1 MSQNFGEVPF
11 SDEIFL
17 KSKIGIWAFE
27 LDEGCEPR
35 MYADEAMLYL
45 LGVHEDLTP
54 EQLYHEW
61 YDNIDFESYPLVAE
75 AVNKMVS
82 GVHAE
87 VQYPWRH
94 PVLGPIFVRCGGVR
108 NYVYTKGI
116 RIEGCHQD
124 VSEVIHFQK
133 KELSEYSNI
142 LNIMSSDAL
151 LILSIDFETGR
162 QKIFNGID
170 TYTRFIS
177 EHKEGATFERNIE
190 FLKNICIEEDK
201 DYLLNALSHENVAK
215 ALKNNDN
222 YSVTFRQRF
231 NGTIRWDQIRY
242 IRYITAEGHNG
253 AIVVLKDKTNEYLDE
268 LKKIE
273 ELSVISALSEDFIF
287 ISYIN
292 MMNNSYTVYKC
303 DENTTFDS
311 NLIRSFSFSDFISF
325 LAQNIVIP
333 EDREKFTEET
343 SFDYIKAHVIDN
355 RNFSVLF
362 RSLYSGKIH
371 YDQLK
376 FVPVLSNDG
385 LIGIVCGYHNIDE
398 EYARKIEIEEE
409 HNTFS
414 QLAGNYITVNY
425 VDLER
430 DYIHTFSTQYSKETG
445 ISKHTSFS
453 QVISYYIKRFGPS
466 KDIESYSRMISPD
479 SIVEHLKHQKSISF
493 NCPCTLNNQE
503 KTFRFEII
511 RINDDPTKVILCMS
525 DITDVIENELSV
537 QRTLQDNLKAIE
549 GLAREYDILH
559 FLNLQNNDYRLFFI
573 SEKLAKW
580 YPHLTNSDN
589 QFENVQR
596 DIINYMCHSDY
607 KEMMLKYVSKENIRD
622 ELRNKKKSYIRF
634 LGLIDGEYKWC
645 DLVLVCLEEE
655 NGFPLKVAIGYVNVD
670 EEVKEKM
677 KKENALHDAL
687 NAAEQANRAKTTFL
701 NNMSHDIRTP
711 MNAIIGFT
719 GLASS
724 HLDDREQVEDYL
736 EKIRQSS
743 DHLLS
748 LINDI
753 LDMSRIES
761 GKVTI
766 FEKKENLSDII
777 HTIKDIVMNDINRKH
792 MHFTIDSS
800 EIIHEDIY
808 CDKLR
813 INQILINILSNAV
826 KYTNEYGTISMK
838 LSETISPNCQ
848 SAKYVISIKDN
859 GTGMSEEFLR
869 TIYEPF
875 TRVKSSTV
883 SGIQGTG
890 LGMTITKNIV
900 DMMNGT
906 IDIESHENF
915 GTNVTLSF
923 DFRIDDSVPVKKV
936 IPEIKN
942 LRCLIIDTD
951 GETCWNESKLASGFG
966 MRPDWCTSADEA
978 LQIAMKANELGD
990 PYSFYLMERSVPCM
1004 DLLGTIN
1011 SFVNI
1016 SEDCKP
1022 LFFITGY
1029 YLSDVKDAA
1038 LKAGVTGL
1046 ISKPIFVS
1054 DFYKAYQ
1061 KYCGTALQETVKNN
1075 KYNFKGKSV
1084 LLVED
1089 NQLNS
1094 EIAYELL
1101 REAGFVVDT
1110 AFDGTVAVEK
1120 VKNASEST
1128 YDIILMDIQMPVM
1141 DGYEASRRIR
1151 ALDKPFARTIPIIAV
1166 TANAFVEDIK
1176 ECTEAGMNGH
1186 ISKPIYV
1193 QNLYDELKRILDLD
1207 NSV

>member
-1 MSQNFGEVPF
+1 MDQNFGGVPI
-11 SDEIFL
+11 SDEVFS
-17 KSKIGIWAFE
+17 KSKIGLWAFE
-27 LDEGCEPR
+27 LDEGSEPR
-35 MYADEAMLYL
+35 MYADEAMKDL
-45 LGVHEDLTP
+45 LGVRGQFLTP
-54 EQLYHEW
+54 EQLYHAW
-61 YDNIDFESYPLVAE
+61 YDNIDFESYPLVNE
-75 AVNKMVS
+75 AVNKMIS

-87 VQYPWRH
+87 VQYPWKH
-94 PVLGPIFVRCGGVR
+94 PVLGTIFVRCGGVR
-108 NYVYTKGI
+108 NFVYKKGI
-116 RIEGCHQD
+116 RLEGCHQD

-151 LILSIDFETGR
+151 LILSVDFETGK
-162 QKIFNGID
+162 QKIFKGID
-170 TYTRFIS
+170 EYTRFIS
-177 EHKEGATFERNIE
+177 LYKEGANFERNME
-190 FLKNICIEEDK
+190 FLRSICLDEDK
-201 DYLLNALSHENVAK
+201 DYVIDALSHENVRK
-215 ALKNNDN
+215 GLMDN
-222 YSVTFRQRF
+222 SMYTVTFRQRKD
-231 NGTIRWDQIRY
+231 GEIHWDQVRY
-242 IRYITAEGHNG
+242 FRYITTEGHNG

-287 ISYIN
+287 ISFIN
-292 MMNNSYTVYKC
+292 IMSNSYTVYKC
-303 DENTTFDS
+303 DENKTFDS
-311 NLIRSFSFSDFISF
+311 TLIRSFSFSDFINY
-325 LAQNIVIP
+325 LLQNIIIS
-333 EDREKFTEET
+333 EDREKFAEET
-343 SFDYIKAHVIDN
+343 SFDNIREHIKGN
-355 RNFSVLF
+355 KNYSVFF

-376 FVPVLSNDG
+376 FVPVLNNEG

-414 QLAGNYITVNY
+414 QLAQNYVAVNY

-430 DYIHTFSTQYSKETG
+430 DYIHTFSTRYMAETE
-445 ISKHTSFS
+445 ISKNKSFS
-453 QVISYYIKRFGPS
+453 QVISYYIKKFGPFGENNIYS
-466 KDIESYSRMISPD
+466 KMISAENIIES
-479 SIVEHLKHQKSISF
+479 LKNQKSISF
-493 NCPCTLNNQE
+493 NCPCFLKGQE
-503 KTFRFEII
+503 KTYRFEII
-511 RINDDPTKVILCMS
+511 KINDDPTKVIISMA
-525 DITDVIENELSV
+525 DITEVIRNELSV

-559 FLNLQNNDYRLFFI
+559 FLNLQNDDYRLFFI
-573 SEKLAKW
+573 SEQLAKW
-580 YPHLTNSDN
+580 YPHLLNDEN
-589 QFENVQR
+589 KFEDVQR

-607 KEMMLKYVSKENIRD
+607 KEMMLKYLSKENIRD

-634 LGLIDGEYKWC
+634 RGLIDGEYKWC

-655 NGFPLKVAIGYVNVD
+655 NGYPLKVAIGYVNVD

-687 NAAEQANRAKTTFL
+687 NAAQQANRAKTTFL

-753 LDMSRIES
+753 LDMSKIES

-777 HTIKDIVMNDINRKH
+777 HTIKDIVMNDINKKH

-800 EIIHEDIY
+800 EIVHEDIF

-838 LSETISPNCQ
+838 ISETISSVPY
-848 SAKYVISIKDN
+848 SSKYVVSIRDN
-859 GTGMSEEFLR
+859 GTGMSKEFLK
-869 TIYEPF
+869 TIYDPF

-906 IDIESHENF
+906 IEIDSKENI

-923 DFRIDDSVPVKKV
+923 DFRIDDNVPSRNV
-936 IPEIKN
+936 ISELKN
-942 LRCLIIDTD
+942 IRCLIIDTD
-951 GETCWNESKLASGFG
+951 GETCWNESKLAAGFG
-966 MRPDWCTSADEA
+966 MRPDWCTSAEEA
-978 LQIAMKANELGD
+978 LTNAKRAYELGD
-990 PYSFYLMERSVPCM
+990 PYMFYIMERAVPCP
-1004 DLLGTIN
+1004 DLLDTIN

-1016 SEDCKP
+1016 SKDLKP
-1022 LFFITGY
+1022 VFFLTGY

-1046 ISKPIFVS
+1046 ISKPVFVS

-1061 KYCGTALQETVKNN
+1061 KYCCNVTPDTEEKS
-1075 KYNFKGKSV
+1075 YNAFKGKHV

-1101 REAGFVVDT
+1101 TEAGFVVDT
-1110 AFDGTVAVEK
+1110 ADDGTVAVEK
-1120 VKNASEST
+1120 MKNAYDAT
-1128 YDIILMDIQMPVM
+1128 YDVILMDIQMPVM
-1141 DGYEASRRIR
+1141 DGYEASRQIR
-1151 ALDKPFARTIPIIAV
+1151 ALNRPFAKTIPIIAV

-1186 ISKPIYV
+1186 ISKPIFV
-1193 QNLYDELKRILDLD
+1193 QNLYEELDRILSSDL
-1207 NSV
+1207 